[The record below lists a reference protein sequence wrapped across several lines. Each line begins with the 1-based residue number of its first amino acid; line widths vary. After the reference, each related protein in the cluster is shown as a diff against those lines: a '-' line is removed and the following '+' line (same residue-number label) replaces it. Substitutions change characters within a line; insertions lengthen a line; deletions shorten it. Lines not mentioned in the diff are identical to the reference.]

1 MLWTGRMPT
10 DSLIEVIDIG
20 AQGIGASTSRAP
32 SMSGIELL
40 MNERGKTPPTNNGS
54 SEAVLQSLERDL
66 NSLNTSGDNDHSSTN
81 TSPSAI
87 RPVLLTVDS
96 DALSSNTDAPSITVD
111 KPLADQTPI
120 KIGLGSDLASSIK
133 GGSTW
138 DGYSATTDSP
148 ANVVI
153 TGNPTKQE
161 VMREKFSYLRKLE
174 AMERKGLKLTK
185 HYSMESGLEEMKG
198 EYEMIVSEKEK
209 EASVRFQAKMLMA
222 CVTGITFLNQ
232 RFDPFDVNLEGWDE
246 TVQENITDYDDVFAE
261 LHEKYRSK
269 AKIAPELKL
278 LFMLGGSAV
287 MAHMGNTMFK
297 SAVPGVD
304 DLLRENPDLMRQF
317 TAAAATSMAGSK
329 PGLSSFL
336 GEFVPP
342 MQQSGAH
349 AGPRAHPSHAS
360 KNGRPD
366 LDMHMR
372 SQDPGVAMDN
382 PEASVQEVSGRNRTP
397 RVRPEMSGPRDI
409 TDILSRLKTK
419 TPATKDSDASSRISV
434 GEATSGASTSARQPS
449 KSKRRP
455 TSEKSVNLVMT

>member
-1 MLWTGRMPT
+1 MAS
-10 DSLIEVIDIG
+10 SLIEVVDIG
-20 AQGIGASTSRAP
+20 VSGGGNTSPNRTP
-32 SMSGIELL
+32 SMNGIELL
-40 MNERGKTPPTNNGS
+40 MNDRGKTPPANNGS
-54 SEAVLQSLERDL
+54 SDAVLKSLEKDL
-66 NSLNTSGDNDHSSTN
+66 DSLSTTGDKPIETTSFSA
-81 TSPSAI
+81 SPSVA
-87 RPVLLTVDS
+87 RPIQLTVES
-96 DALSSNTDAPSITVD
+96 DTNPPNSGGLSTKKSESPTDEP
-111 KPLADQTPI
+111 QPI
-120 KIGLGSDLASSIK
+120 KIGLGSNVASAIK
-133 GGSTW
+133 GGATW
-138 DGYSATTDSP
+138 DGYSTTTDSP
-148 ANVVI
+148 NNVVI
-153 TGNPTKQE
+153 TSGPTNKQE
-161 VMREKFSYLRKLE
+161 VLREKFAILRKLE
-174 AMERKGLKLTK
+174 ALERRGVKLTK
-185 HYSMESGLEEMKG
+185 HYSMESGLDEMKG

-336 GEFVPP
+336 GEFGPP
-342 MQQSGAH
+342 LPQSGGPSGGPSGRHAEAH
-349 AGPRAHPSHAS
+349 I
-360 KNGRPD
+360 GRPD
-366 LDMHMR
+366 LNIR
-372 SQDPGVAMDN
+372 SQEPGISMDN
-382 PEASVQEVSGRNRTP
+382 QEASIHDSAGHNRTP
-397 RVRPEMSGPRDI
+397 RVRPEMTGPRDI

-419 TPATKDSDASSRISV
+419 PAANQSTDTSSRISID
-434 GEATSGASTSARQPS
+434 EATGGSKSARQPS
-449 KSKRRP
+449 KSKKRP
-455 TSEKSVNLVMT
+455 HSEKSVNLVMP

>member
-1 MLWTGRMPT
+1 MLWLGRMANN
-10 DSLIEVIDIG
+10 SLIEVVDIG
-20 AQGIGASTSRAP
+20 APGGGGSESSRAP
-32 SMSGIELL
+32 SMTGIELL
-40 MNERGKTPPTNNGS
+40 MNDRGKTPPANKTGS
-54 SEAVLQSLERDL
+54 SDAVIQSLERDL
-66 NSLNTSGDNDHSSTN
+66 NNLSNLGYANDP
-81 TSPSAI
+81 SPMPASASAV
-87 RPVLLTVDS
+87 RPIQLTVEKE
-96 DALSSNTDAPSITVD
+96 TPSLGNNDPFTTV
-111 KPLADQTPI
+111 LEASAVEQTPI

-138 DGYSATTDSP
+138 DGYSASTDSP
-148 ANVVI
+148 ANIVI

-161 VMREKFSYLRKLE
+161 VLREKFSYLRKLE

-246 TVQENITDYDDVFAE
+246 TVQENVTDYDDVFAE

-336 GEFVPP
+336 GEFGPP
-342 MQQSGAH
+342 MPQSGAH
-349 AGPRAHPSHAS
+349 APHA
-360 KNGRPD
+360 GRPD
-366 LDMHMR
+366 LDIR
-372 SQDPGVAMDN
+372 AQEPGMPMDN
-382 PEASVQEVSGRNRTP
+382 QEASVQNGHNRTP
-397 RVRPEMSGPRDI
+397 RVRPEMTGPRDI

-419 TPATKDSDASSRISV
+419 PSADTDTSSRISV
-434 GEATSGASTSARQPS
+434 GEAIGSASPSTRQPS

-455 TSEKSVNLVMT
+455 NSEKSVNLVM